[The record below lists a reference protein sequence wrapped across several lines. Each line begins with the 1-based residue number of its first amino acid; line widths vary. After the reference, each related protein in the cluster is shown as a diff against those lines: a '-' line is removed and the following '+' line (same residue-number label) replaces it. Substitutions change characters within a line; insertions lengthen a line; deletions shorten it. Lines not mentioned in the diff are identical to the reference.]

1 VSINKGKGDV
11 ETPEGSIL
19 LDENSPWNRSSEGR
33 FIIMSN
39 YSTAG
44 LTGKWEPP
52 CDICPSAIPC
62 HTKSARQRSQI

>member
-1 VSINKGKGDV
+1 MSINKGKGDV

-39 YSTAG
+39 YSMAG

-52 CDICPSAIPC
+52 
-62 HTKSARQRSQI
+62 